1 MICSCFIPFWSGVFP
16 PKFHGVA
23 YIDGGFTDNLLVLN
37 DHTVTISPFTGESDI
52 CPQDPYDPVIQVSV
66 VNQSF
71 AITPSNIYRLTRA
84 LFPPHPEVMA
94 KLCKMGFDDGL
105 RFLQRNKVLSCMRCV
120 AIQSSFTVAET
131 EDVVEEHEN
140 KPMHDYDGCRD
151 CQTRREAAVLASLP
165 DPVARAIQDICDQ
178 VDKGV
183 INWFFKHRPVKV
195 LSLVM
200 LPYVLPFDIA
210 IVILIKLWRQ
220 VPLFK
225 SHLKGTFKNLSNCI
239 MQSSEHMYSAMFS
252 CTLSVLEYSYHADD
266 VTSQISSN
274 GVNTTFVPVDGKKLQ
289 RSNTFGSTTR
299 QRKLG
304 TIRQP
309 MQRKSYAGNERFI
322 EKVDRKISMIETM
335 KPPERVIST
344 VNLGLNMTLGNSQSP
359 RSSCRSLNSSFK
371 NLLGDNSSIELTS
384 DHPPDPIETLK
395 SLTEADGASN
405 DKSEISALSL
415 ANRAFSMKEQED
427 AFDNSIHSTILAA
440 AKNRN
445 ALMTFYYMDEQN
457 RVKMTEIFNIP
468 PNADLQCR
476 EPLNTSQ

>member
-1 MICSCFIPFWSGVFP
+1 MVCSCFIPFWSGVFP

-23 YIDGGFTDNLLVLN
+23 YIDGGFTDNLLVLDEN
-37 DHTVTISPFTGESDI
+37 TVTISPFTGESDI

-71 AITPSNIYRLTRA
+71 ALTPSNIYRLTRA

-94 KLCKMGFDDGL
+94 KLCKMGFDDAL
-105 RFLQRNKVLSCMRCV
+105 RFLQRNKVISCMRCV

-131 EDVVEEHEN
+131 EDVMEEHESR
-140 KPMHDYDGCRD
+140 PMHDYDGCRD
-151 CQTRREAAVLASLP
+151 CQSRREAAVLASLP

-178 VDKGV
+178 VDKGI

-200 LPYVLPFDIA
+200 LPYILPFDIA

-266 VTSQISSN
+266 VTSQM
-274 GVNTTFVPVDGKKLQ
+274 VNHPAVTTCVPDGKKVQ
-289 RSNTFGSTTR
+289 RSNTFGATPR

-309 MQRKSYAGNERFI
+309 MHRKSYAGNERFI
-322 EKVDRKISMIETM
+322 ERVNRKISCVETM
-335 KPPERVIST
+335 KPAERVIST
-344 VNLGLNMTLGNSQSP
+344 VNLGFNMTLGNSQSP
-359 RSSCRSLNSSFK
+359 RASNRSLNSSFK
-371 NLLGDNSSIELTS
+371 NLLDVTSPIELTS

-395 SLTEADGASN
+395 SLTEADGASS

-415 ANRAFSMKEQED
+415 ANRAFSLKEQED
-427 AFDNSIHSTILAA
+427 AFDNSIIHSTILAA
-440 AKNRN
+440 ARNRN
-445 ALMTFYYMDEQN
+445 ALMKYYYMDEQN

-468 PNADLQCR
+468 NADLSCQ
-476 EPLNTSQ
+476 EQLNISQ